1 MTTETNNSFKRKL
14 TGVVVSDKNE
24 KTIVVNVQRRFKD
37 KTYSKFVTKSKK
49 YHAHDNTN
57 QAKVGDFVTI
67 IESRPFSKLKKWELL
82 SVNTAK

>member
-57 QAKVGDFVTI
+57 QAKVGDIVTI